1 MQKDIRRIFG
11 LRSADDDAGV
21 DGKKVSLPSV
31 PNRGLFRAAASI
43 EGYLARLMYGG
54 IKAEAS
60 WKMIGFPVR

>member
-1 MQKDIRRIFG
+1 
-11 LRSADDDAGV
+11 V